1 MNRRATKTAPVVPP
15 SAKRRQRSAG
25 AIRSPQQIME
35 PRPHTT
41 SPEGL
46 VPGIVR
52 RASVTDFTMPVE
64 SLENV
69 LAPDDS
75 QPQVSTPNRMEA
87 TEFCRQAR
95 RLRAVHENDPV
106 RMHQQLSQLSV
117 NTAGDL
123 EPIVAEVDSAR
134 LDPRLRPARAIS
146 WTWTQTAR
154 LGKNGVSLLSKLG
167 RGFSMGAD
175 EPSSADYAMEMDD
188 DHQQYRLEDPDEAAT
203 PDNGF
208 PTSVD
213 RTFAALITRT
223 LQSQH
228 RSPLRYSQRLDL
240 LKEAGRRG
248 IGRFEANLI
257 IASVQHK
264 LGLSTV
270 LAPTRRP
277 LRLPGLLA
285 FLLVQSIIVWGLWR
299 VLRT

>member
-1 MNRRATKTAPVVPP
+1 M
-15 SAKRRQRSAG
+15 
-25 AIRSPQQIME
+25 ME
-35 PRPHTT
+35 PRPRVT
-41 SPEGL
+41 SPQGL
-46 VPGIVR
+46 TPGVVR
-52 RASVTDFTMPVE
+52 RASVTTLTEPVE
-64 SLENV
+64 TLENV
-69 LAPDDS
+69 LAPDGS
-75 QPQVSTPNRMEA
+75 QPQVPPSQRMDP

-106 RMHQQLSQLSV
+106 RMHQQLSQLSA
-117 NTAGDL
+117 NSDGDL
-123 EPIVAEVDSAR
+123 KAILIDEEPTPP
-134 LDPRLRPARAIS
+134 DPRLRPARAIS

-175 EPSSADYAMEMDD
+175 EPSSADYAMEMED

-213 RTFAALITRT
+213 RTFAALISRT

-228 RSPLRYSQRLDL
+228 RSPLRYSQRLEL